1 MSKPVAIITGASRG
15 IGKAIANELLA
26 KDYHIV
32 VVSNEKE
39 ELEDAFAGQL
49 HSALVIYGDL
59 TDLSFAQTVVTQ
71 TLDRWGR
78 IDVLVNNAAWRA
90 LETIRNLELE
100 HWEKTLKICLTVP
113 AFLAKWVAAAMEE
126 RNIAGTIIN
135 ISSIM
140 SDRVAGSSAAYVVA
154 KGGLLSL
161 TYELATL
168 YGPSGIRAVAV
179 SPGNIH
185 TQLSQDFA
193 DPDGINIS
201 DQLVAHVEGLTP
213 LRRSGEAKEVAQL
226 VVWLCDPAAS
236 FITGTNIVIDGGL
249 TKNLNSYQMKKL
261 QFPDQF

>member
-1 MSKPVAIITGASRG
+1 MSKPVAIVTGASRG
-15 IGKAIANELLA
+15 IGKAIAHELLA
-26 KDYHIV
+26 RDYRIV
-32 VVSNEKE
+32 AVSDERE
-39 ELEDAFAGQL
+39 ELEDAFAGHL
-49 HSALVIYGDL
+49 HSVLVICGDL
-59 TDLSFAQTVVTQ
+59 TDLSFAQTLVTK
-71 TLDRWGR
+71 TIDHWGR

-90 LETIRNLELE
+90 LETLRNLKLE
-100 HWEKTLKICLTVP
+100 NWERTLRICLTVP
-113 AFLAKWVAAAMEE
+113 AFLAKWVAAKMEE
-126 RNIAGTIIN
+126 QNIAGTIIN

-185 TQLSQDFA
+185 TKLSQDFA
-193 DPDGINIS
+193 DPDGTNVS
-201 DQLVAHVEGLTP
+201 NQLVAHVEGLTP
-213 LRRSGEAKEVAQL
+213 LQRSGDAKEVAQL

-249 TKNLNSYQMKKL
+249 SKNLNSYEFKKL